1 MAREARQ
8 EHCANE
14 HQVEGRDEGQLDARP
29 REVLTRGGGCQAP
42 HQRTGRAVLGV
53 RGGGGSTLLRIL
65 RSLAVV
71 VVALT
76 VASADAAGPQN
87 TGLGRALATKLMA
100 KKALQ
105 AKTRTHTT
113 DFGTEAIGCIT
124 LTRRELR
131 DFGYRGHA
139 FLCEEGATSEVL
151 GAVLNPVGF
160 VRCQI
165 RGFYVGDGC
174 YDFDICG
181 VPETACID

>member
-1 MAREARQ
+1 MAGWPRVSAAAEA
-8 EHCANE
+8 A
-14 HQVEGRDEGQLDARP
+14 LM
-29 REVLTRGGGCQAP
+29 
-42 HQRTGRAVLGV
+42 
-53 RGGGGSTLLRIL
+53 RIA

-71 VVALT
+71 VFALT
-76 VASADAAGPQN
+76 VASADAARPQN

-100 KKALQ
+100 KKAFH
-105 AKTRTHTT
+105 AKTHTT

-124 LTRRELR
+124 LTRWELR

-151 GAVLNPVGF
+151 GAVLNRVGF

-181 VPETACID
+181 VPETACIE

>member
-1 MAREARQ
+1 M
-8 EHCANE
+8 
-14 HQVEGRDEGQLDARP
+14 
-29 REVLTRGGGCQAP
+29 
-42 HQRTGRAVLGV
+42 
-53 RGGGGSTLLRIL
+53 RIV

-71 VVALT
+71 VFAVTA
-76 VASADAAGPQN
+76 ASADAAGPQT

-100 KKALQ
+100 KKASHS
-105 AKTRTHTT
+105 KTHTT

-124 LTRRELR
+124 LTRWELR

-151 GAVLNPVGF
+151 GAVLNRVGF